1 MSSRKPPVIRY
12 TLMPRDWRAVMNDL
26 TPSTTRVSGGYVLM
40 NFLTC
45 SGVQLMMLRRSS
57 RDSDRSIVPSMA
69 LVVRA
74 SHSAPT
80 PMNSA
85 SRSSPSFVV
94 MVQSTSKHT
103 ASARWKV
110 SRMSLVGVVLASVM
124 FLFGAGTAFKG
135 PAVKARRALFV
146 IEPCIMRC
154 AGDTK
159 PARRVL
165 PPRLAI
171 AATCKPAGERADGA
185 RRNAGKRPAPAV
197 FELKTRFM
205 VDLMMGRWR

>member
-1 MSSRKPPVIRY
+1 
-12 TLMPRDWRAVMNDL
+12 
-26 TPSTTRVSGGYVLM
+26 
-40 NFLTC
+40 
-45 SGVQLMMLRRSS
+45 
-57 RDSDRSIVPSMA
+57 
-69 LVVRA
+69 
-74 SHSAPT
+74 
-80 PMNSA
+80 
-85 SRSSPSFVV
+85 
-94 MVQSTSKHT
+94 
-103 ASARWKV
+103 
-110 SRMSLVGVVLASVM
+110 MSLVGVVLASVM